1 MFGSAL
7 LSFLAGLVT
16 ILNPCV
22 LPLVPIL
29 VASALGKSRFGPL
42 ALAGGLVT
50 SFTLFGF
57 TVIAFGY
64 SLGIDEQ
71 MVRLLAGALLVVAGF
86 VLLVPQAQ
94 SALSAAAAPI
104 ANFGNRQLEQVNG
117 ESWLSNGVQGQFAI
131 GLLLGMVW
139 APCVGPTL
147 GVAIA
152 AASQGENLI
161 ASFLIFL
168 IFGLGVATSVLT
180 FAYGSRKA
188 MGERRK
194 TLGAIAK
201 HGKPLFGAALL
212 LVGLMVVTG
221 FDKVIE
227 IALLDALPQSVI
239 EFTTSF

>member
-1 MFGSAL
+1 MLGSTL
-7 LSFLAGLVT
+7 LSFVAGLVT

-42 ALAGGLVT
+42 ALAGGLVI

-64 SLGIDEQ
+64 SLGINEQ
-71 MVRLLAGALLVVAGF
+71 AVRLFAGILLVLAGA

-94 SALSAAAAPI
+94 AALSAAAAPI
-104 ANFGNRQLEQVNG
+104 ANFGNQRLAKVTG
-117 ESWLSNGVQGQFAI
+117 EGWYGQFAI
-131 GLLLGMVW
+131 GLLLGIVW

-152 AASQGENLI
+152 AASQGEDLV

-168 IFGLGVATSVLT
+168 VFGLGVATSVLA

-188 MGERRK
+188 IGERRK
-194 TLGAIAK
+194 TLSVLAK
-201 HGKPLFGAALL
+201 YGKPLFGITLL
-212 LVGLMVVTG
+212 VVGLMVVTG

-227 IALLDALPQSVI
+227 VALLDALPDSVI
-239 EFTTSF
+239 QFTTSF

>member
-1 MFGSAL
+1 MFTSAF
-7 LSFLAGLVT
+7 LSFVAGLVT

-29 VASALGKSRFGPL
+29 VASAMGKSRFGPL

-64 SLGIDEQ
+64 SLGINEQ
-71 MVRLLAGALLVVAGF
+71 MVRLFAGVLLAVAGV

-94 SALSAAAAPI
+94 AALSAAAAPI
-104 ANFGNRQLEQVNG
+104 ANFGNQR
-117 ESWLSNGVQGQFAI
+117 LSGLSGDGWHGQFAI
-131 GLLLGMVW
+131 GLLLGVVW

-152 AASQGENLI
+152 AASQGQDLI

-168 IFGLGVATSVLT
+168 IFGLGVATSVLV

-188 MGERRK
+188 IGERRK
-194 TLGAIAK
+194 TLAIVARF
-201 HGKPLFGAALL
+201 GKPLFGAALVV
-212 LVGLMVVTG
+212 VGMMVMTG

-227 IALLDALPQSVI
+227 IAVLDALPPSVI
-239 EFTTSF
+239 QFTTSF

>member
-1 MFGSAL
+1 MLGSAF
-7 LSFLAGLVT
+7 LSFVAGLVT

-29 VASALGKSRFGPL
+29 VASALGKSKFGPL
-42 ALAGGLVT
+42 ALAAGLVT

-64 SLGIDEQ
+64 SLGINEQ
-71 MVRLLAGALLVVAGF
+71 MVRLFAGAMLAAAGV

-94 SALSAAAAPI
+94 AALSAAAAPI
-104 ANFGNRQLEQVNG
+104 ANFGNRR
-117 ESWLSNGVQGQFAI
+117 LSKVSGDGWHGQYAV
-131 GLLLGMVW
+131 GLLLGIVW

-152 AASQGENLI
+152 AASQGENLVG
-161 ASFLIFL
+161 SFLIFL
-168 IFGLGVATSVLT
+168 IFGLGVATSVLA

-194 TLGAIAK
+194 TLGALAK
-201 HGKPLFGAALL
+201 YGKPLFGGALL
-212 LVGLMVVTG
+212 IVGLMVMTG

-227 IALLDALPQSVI
+227 IAILDLLPDAIIQ
-239 EFTTSF
+239 FTTRF

>member
-1 MFGSAL
+1 MSGSAF
-7 LSFLAGLVT
+7 LSFVAGMVT

-29 VASALGKSRFGPL
+29 VASALSKSRFGPL
-42 ALAGGLVT
+42 VLAGGLVT

-64 SLGIDEQ
+64 SLGINEQ
-71 MVRLLAGALLVVAGF
+71 AIRSVAGAMLALAGM

-94 SALSAAAAPI
+94 AALTAAAAPI
-104 ANFGNRQLEQVNG
+104 ANFGNRRLEKLSGNG
-117 ESWLSNGVQGQFAI
+117 ASGQFAV
-131 GLLLGMVW
+131 GLLLGIVW

-161 ASFLIFL
+161 GSFLIFL
-168 IFGLGVATSVLT
+168 IFGLGVATSVLA

-188 MGERRK
+188 LGERRK
-194 TLGAIAK
+194 TMQSLAK
-201 HGKPLFGAALL
+201 YGKPLFGIALL
-212 LVGLMVVTG
+212 IVGLMVLTG
-221 FDKVIE
+221 FDKVME
-227 IALLDALPQSVI
+227 IALLDALPQSMI
-239 EFTTSF
+239 EFTTRF

>member
-1 MFGSAL
+1 MFASAF
-7 LSFLAGLVT
+7 LSFVAGLVT

-29 VASALGKSRFGPL
+29 VASALGKSKFGPL

-64 SLGIDEQ
+64 SLGINEQ
-71 MVRLLAGALLVVAGF
+71 MVRLFAGALLAVAGV

-94 SALSAAAAPI
+94 AALSTAAAPI
-104 ANFGNRQLEQVNG
+104 ANFGNRRLSVLSG
-117 ESWLSNGVQGQFAI
+117 EGWHGQFAI
-131 GLLLGMVW
+131 GLLLGVVW

-152 AASQGENLI
+152 AASQGQDLL

-168 IFGLGVATSVLT
+168 IFGLGVATSVLV

-194 TLGAIAK
+194 TLAVVARF
-201 HGKPLFGAALL
+201 GKPLFGGALVV
-212 LVGLMVVTG
+212 VGLMVMTG

-227 IALLDALPQSVI
+227 IALLDALPPSVI
-239 EFTTSF
+239 QFTTSF

>member
-1 MFGSAL
+1 MFGSTV
-7 LSFLAGLVT
+7 LSFVAGLVT

-64 SLGIDEQ
+64 SLGINEQ
-71 MVRLLAGALLVVAGF
+71 AVRLFVGAMLAVGGI

-94 SALSAAAAPI
+94 AAFSAAAAPI
-104 ANFGNRQLEQVNG
+104 ANFGNQRLSQVSG
-117 ESWLSNGVQGQFAI
+117 DGWHGQFAI
-131 GLLLGMVW
+131 GLLLGIVW

-152 AASQGENLI
+152 AASQGQDL
-161 ASFLIFL
+161 ASSFLIFL
-168 IFGLGVATSVLT
+168 VFGLGVATSVLA

-194 TLGAIAK
+194 TLSMIAQY
-201 HGKPLFGAALL
+201 GKPLFGAALL
-212 LVGLMVVTG
+212 VVGLMVVTG

-227 IALLDALPQSVI
+227 IALLDALPESVVL
-239 EFTTSF
+239 FTTSF

>member
-1 MFGSAL
+1 MLGSAA
-7 LSFLAGLVT
+7 LSFVAGLVT

-64 SLGIDEQ
+64 SLGINEQ
-71 MVRLLAGALLVVAGF
+71 AVRVFAGAMLAAAGV

-104 ANFGNRQLEQVNG
+104 ANFGNQRLAKVSG
-117 ESWLSNGVQGQFAI
+117 DGWHGQFAT
-131 GLLLGMVW
+131 GLLLGIVW

-152 AASQGENLI
+152 AASQGQDLMG
-161 ASFLIFL
+161 SFLIFL
-168 IFGLGVATSVLT
+168 VFGLGVASSVLA

-194 TLGAIAK
+194 SLGTLAQY
-201 HGKPLFGAALL
+201 GKPVFGAALL
-212 LVGLMVVTG
+212 VVGLMVVTG

-227 IALLDALPQSVI
+227 IALLDALPESVI
-239 EFTTSF
+239 RFTTSF

>member
-1 MFGSAL
+1 MFGSTV
-7 LSFLAGLVT
+7 LSFVAGLVT

-29 VASALGKSRFGPL
+29 VASALGNSRFGPL

-71 MVRLLAGALLVVAGF
+71 AVRLFAGAMLAAAGI

-94 SALSAAAAPI
+94 AALSAAAAPI
-104 ANFGNRQLEQVNG
+104 ANFGNRRLSQVSG
-117 ESWLSNGVQGQFAI
+117 DGWHGQFAI
-131 GLLLGMVW
+131 GLLLGIVW

-152 AASQGENLI
+152 AASQGQDL
-161 ASFLIFL
+161 ASSFLIFL
-168 IFGLGVATSVLT
+168 VFGLGVATSVLV

-194 TLGAIAK
+194 TLGLIARY
-201 HGKPLFGAALL
+201 GKPVFGAALL
-212 LVGLMVVTG
+212 VVGLMVVTG
-221 FDKVIE
+221 FDKMIE
-227 IALLDALPQSVI
+227 IALLDALPERVVL
-239 EFTTSF
+239 FTTSF

>member
-1 MFGSAL
+1 MLGSAF
-7 LSFLAGLVT
+7 LSFVAGLVT

-57 TVIAFGY
+57 TVIAFGF
-64 SLGIDEQ
+64 SLGINEQ
-71 MVRLLAGALLVVAGF
+71 AVRMFAGALLVAAGA

-94 SALSAAAAPI
+94 AALTAAAAPI
-104 ANFGNRQLEQVNG
+104 ANFGNRHLERVNADG
-117 ESWLSNGVQGQFAI
+117 WYGQFAV
-131 GLLLGMVW
+131 GLLLGIVW

-152 AASQGENLI
+152 AASQGENLGS
-161 ASFLIFL
+161 SFLIFL
-168 IFGLGVATSVLT
+168 IFGLGVATSVLA

-188 MGERRK
+188 LGERRK
-194 TLGAIAK
+194 TLGVLAQY
-201 HGKPLFGAALL
+201 GKPLFGAALL
-212 LVGLMVVTG
+212 IVGLMVVSG

-227 IALLDALPQSVI
+227 IILLEETA
-239 EFTTSF
+239 